1 MCLSDDCHEE
11 GTDRRT
17 FLTTVASAALV
28 GLNSNTLKVGAQ
40 NLPTKDQIV
49 TRVLD
54 DSSIQHGTVV
64 FKHGGKDAI
73 DGYLA
78 RPKAEGVYP
87 AVIVIAGNVITEEYI
102 QNTCAA
108 LAVAGFVGLAP
119 NIFHALP
126 ETARTPQERRD
137 ALASHTD
144 ADALQDIQAGIDYLR
159 TQTFVASGGI
169 GVVGFCYG
177 GKLAMM
183 LGSRFREVDAVVPF
197 HPGPTSAA
205 EIARLKSPVQIH
217 IGTADRNVS
226 VASIREIEKIL
237 KAQSTPVE
245 VFLYE
250 GADHG
255 FLAYTRPYY
264 KPDAAKLSWT
274 RTVEFLRR
282 HLKR

>member
-1 MCLSDDCHEE
+1 MCVSDDCNEK

-17 FLTTVASAALV
+17 FLTGAATAFV
-28 GLNSNTLKVGAQ
+28 GFTALKTGAQ
-40 NLPTKDQIV
+40 TLPTKEQIV

-54 DSSIQHGTVV
+54 DPNIQHGKVV
-64 FKHGGKDAI
+64 FKHGGKETI

-102 QNTCAA
+102 PNTCAA
-108 LAVAGFVGLAP
+108 LAVAGFIGLAP
-119 NIFHALP
+119 NIFHMLP
-126 ETARTPQERRD
+126 ESAKTPEERR
-137 ALASHTD
+137 LASVAHTD
-144 ADALQDIQAGIDYLR
+144 SDALQDIQAGIDYLR
-159 TQTFVASGGI
+159 TQPFVKSGGI

-177 GKLAMM
+177 GKLAML
-183 LGSRFREVDAVVPF
+183 LGSRSREIDAVVPY
-197 HPGPTSAA
+197 HPGPTTAA
-205 EIARLKSPVQIH
+205 EIARLKSPTQIH
-217 IGTADRNVS
+217 MGTADRNVS

-237 KAQSTPVE
+237 KAQSAPVE

-282 HLKR
+282 HLK

>member
-1 MCLSDDCHEE
+1 MCVSDDCNEK

-17 FLTTVASAALV
+17 FLTGAATAFV
-28 GLNSNTLKVGAQ
+28 GFTALKTGAQ
-40 NLPTKDQIV
+40 TLPTKEQIF

-54 DSSIQHGTVV
+54 DPNIQHGKVV
-64 FKHGGKDAI
+64 FKHGGKETI

-102 QNTCAA
+102 PNTCAA
-108 LAVAGFVGLAP
+108 LAVAGFIGLAP
-119 NIFHALP
+119 NIFHTLP
-126 ETARTPQERRD
+126 ESAKTPEERR
-137 ALASHTD
+137 LASVAHTD
-144 ADALQDIQAGIDYLR
+144 SDALQDIQAGIDYLR
-159 TQTFVASGGI
+159 TQPFVKSGGI

-183 LGSRFREVDAVVPF
+183 LGSRSREIDAVVPY
-197 HPGPTSAA
+197 HPGPTTAA
-205 EIARLKSPVQIH
+205 EIARLKSPTQIH
-217 IGTADRNVS
+217 QGTADRNVS

-237 KAQSTPVE
+237 KAQSAPVE

-282 HLKR
+282 HLK